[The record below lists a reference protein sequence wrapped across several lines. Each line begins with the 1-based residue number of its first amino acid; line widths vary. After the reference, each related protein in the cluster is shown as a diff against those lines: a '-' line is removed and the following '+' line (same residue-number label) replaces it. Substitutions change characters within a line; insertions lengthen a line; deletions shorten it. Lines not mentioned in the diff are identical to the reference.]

1 MYLICLYLLVL
12 IIIIFFVVMS
22 KKEGFQTMVTSAS
35 VGENTTAESISGEG
49 IVDLSSPTQTE
60 SNLNNMDEIYLDNLE
75 KNNRDE
81 QSNKLNCCLGRYVN
95 RPVKALRDV
104 AEIMNSKSSDCDNI
118 YDYTTVQNDKF
129 YFDQSNY
136 W

>member
-12 IIIIFFVVMS
+12 IIVIFFVVMS
-22 KKEGFQTMVTSAS
+22 KKEGFQTMFPS
-35 VGENTTAESISGEG
+35 VSVEANTTTSVSNEG
-49 IVDLSSPTQTE
+49 MVNLNSPMQTE

-81 QSNKLNCCLGRYVN
+81 QSSRLNSCLGKYVN
-95 RPVKALRDV
+95 RPVRAFRDV
-104 AEIMNSKSSDCDNI
+104 GEIMNSKPSDCVNI
-118 YDYTTVQNDKF
+118 YDYTTVSDDRF